1 MVSRQQARRTGARR
15 TPVPAGGDRA
25 GRRVGSRRDA
35 VVLRS
40 KLHPPGA
47 GPGAV
52 VRPALLEQLED
63 NPAVRLVLVVAPAGW
78 GKTTLLRD
86 WREAGRV
93 GRTGWLSLDAGD
105 NDPVRFWGHAIAALR
120 TVLPGLALT
129 DAALRAPGTSVA
141 DSVLPL
147 LINEV
152 AELSMPVALV
162 LDDFHLVANKEIVHA
177 MGFLL
182 EHLPPTLRLVIASRA
197 DAPLPTARLR
207 ARGELVEVRADDL
220 RFTEAEAGVL
230 LNDAMGLGLAG
241 ADVAALQRR
250 TEGWPAGLYLAGL
263 SLRGSANPSGFVTA
277 FAGDDRQIVDYLAS
291 EVLEGLPA
299 QLRSFL
305 LRTSVL
311 GRLCGPLCDA
321 VTGQGGSQRVLE
333 EIERSNLFLVPLD
346 TTRHWYRYHHLFA
359 ALLRSE
365 LARTEPGVVGLL
377 HRRAAA
383 WHREFGTVSEAVD
396 HAISAGDV
404 TDARE
409 LIAAQWNVYFN
420 EGLVSTVDAWL
431 DRLPGEVVVE
441 DARLCLIRAWV
452 ARHLG
457 RLEQVEPWLETA
469 LGVPAQGPLRD
480 DIASIE
486 SAACLLRAGHR
497 YMVGDLSGG
506 ERAARRAVDLE
517 ASGAPNW
524 HAASL
529 ATLGVNLCWQGRLDE
544 ARVTL
549 DPVLPRHRA
558 PVNNLGALW
567 AAGSLALASV
577 RAGDVAAAERYL
589 RLATRLAGAHHL
601 DEYWI
606 GAAAKL
612 ASAELLETRGEL
624 AGADAAASRGLEL
637 ARRGRAR
644 LETAYALNCLAR
656 IESATGNAHKAREH
670 HRAAR
675 SIIAGCTDPGIASAP
690 ARSTGRPGVVGPHQR
705 PGTPLSDRERQVLR
719 LLGGRL
725 SLREIAAELRVSP
738 NTIKTQ
744 TRSIYRKLGVSTREQ
759 AVAAA
764 RPRDRDAG

>member
-1 MVSRQQARRTGARR
+1 MVSRQQVRRTGARR
-15 TPVPAGGDRA
+15 APLPAGNDRA
-25 GRRVGSRRDA
+25 GRRVGSRRDP

-40 KLHPPGA
+40 KLHPPVA
-47 GPGAV
+47 PPGAV

-63 NPAVRLVLVVAPAGW
+63 DPAIRLVLVVAPAGW

-86 WREAGRV
+86 WREAGRA
-93 GRTGWLSLDAGD
+93 GRTGWLSLDASD
-105 NDPVRFWGHAIAALR
+105 NDPVRFWGHVIAALR

-152 AELSMPVALV
+152 AELPTPVALV
-162 LDDFHLVANKEIVHA
+162 LDDYHLVADKEIVHA

-182 EHLPPTLRLVIASRA
+182 EHLPPTLRMVIASRA
-197 DAPLPTARLR
+197 DAALPTARLR

-220 RFTEAEAGVL
+220 RFTKAEAGVL
-230 LNDAMGLGLAG
+230 LNDAMGLGLPG

-263 SLRGSANPSGFVTA
+263 SLRGSLDPSGFVTA

-311 GRLCGPLCDA
+311 GRLSGPLCDA
-321 VTGQGGSQRVLE
+321 VTEQGGSQRVLQ

-346 TTRHWYRYHHLFA
+346 TTRRWYRYHHLFA

-365 LARTEPGVVGLL
+365 LARTEPGLVDLL

-383 WHREFGTVSEAVD
+383 WHREFGTVAEAVD

-431 DRLPGEVVVE
+431 DRLPGDVVVE

-452 ARHLG
+452 SRHLG

-469 LGVPAQGPLRD
+469 LAVPAQGPLRD

-486 SAACLLRAGHR
+486 SAACLLRAGYR

-517 ASGAPNW
+517 ASGTPNW

-529 ATLGVNLCWQGRLDE
+529 ATLGVILCWQGRLDE
-544 ARVTL
+544 ARVIL
-549 DPVLPRHRA
+549 DLVLPRHRPPA
-558 PVNNLGALW
+558 NNLGALW

-589 RLATRLAGAHHL
+589 RLATRLTGEHHL
-601 DEYWI
+601 AEYWI
-606 GAAAKL
+606 SAAAKL

-624 AGADAAASRGLEL
+624 AQADAEAGRGLEL

-656 IESATGNAHKAREH
+656 IASATGHADEAGEH
-670 HRAAR
+670 QRAAR
-675 SIIAGCTDPGIASAP
+675 STIAGCTDPGIASAP
-690 ARSTGRPGVVGPHQR
+690 ARSTGRPGLIGPHQR
-705 PGTPLSDRERQVLR
+705 PGPPLSDRERQVLR

-764 RPRDRDAG
+764 RPPSS